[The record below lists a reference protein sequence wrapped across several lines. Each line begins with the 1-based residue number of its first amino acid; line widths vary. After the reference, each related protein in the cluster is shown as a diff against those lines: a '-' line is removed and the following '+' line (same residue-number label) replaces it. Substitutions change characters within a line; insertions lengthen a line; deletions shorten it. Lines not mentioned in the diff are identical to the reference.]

1 MNENWTR
8 RGSPA
13 GESEENELGAEGGP
27 GPSCEHF
34 SIFLAAMAP
43 LTGLL
48 IFKPDEFSSNEGTYV
63 N

>member
-1 MNENWTR
+1 MDTQRKHCR
-8 RGSPA
+8 R
-13 GESEENELGAEGGP
+13 ESEENELGAEGGP